1 VLASRKIGIAACT
14 IFALY
19 LLMSPGYALL
29 NFDDFGSEAPHFL
42 RYVLVPGLIGVAF
55 LLAGWLVKPQWA
67 AVAGLSG
74 LAALLALFACEA
86 LLTFQSVPVRLAMLG
101 QLSDESRETLARSGK
116 VVRGF
121 TLGRLNNIAGTDSL
135 SNAVLSGFPNARVI
149 LCTPEGKTVIYT
161 ADRYGF
167 NNPNQIYDSRMEL
180 MLLGDSFVEGFCLPP
195 GDDLASRLRDR
206 GLVAASMGIRGN
218 GPLLELATLGRFGQM
233 FRPRHVAMVFFEGN
247 DWDNF
252 ENELKQPWLRSALAP
267 NADFGSQAQASKPL
281 QQARTALEEA
291 SQEPITFMDLVTRT
305 ELLRNF
311 FALQLTLTRLG
322 LVYPKIART
331 IPEFR
336 DTIRQ
341 AKALTMSWGGRF
353 TIVYV
358 PRVDRFMSKMS
369 TDLAFDRIR
378 TLVLEAATAEGI
390 QVIDLY
396 EAFRDEHTPMRLYAP
411 DSHFS
416 RDGASVA
423 ADLIVQNLATVD
435 QAFAVRSDPTN

>member
-1 VLASRKIGIAACT
+1 
-14 IFALY
+14 
-19 LLMSPGYALL
+19 ML
-29 NFDDFGSEAPHFL
+29 NFNEFGSETPHFL
-42 RYVLVPGLIGVAF
+42 RYVLIPSLIGVGF
-55 LLAGWLVKPQWA
+55 LLVGWLARPQWA
-67 AVAGLSG
+67 AIAGLSG
-74 LAALLALFACEA
+74 LAALVALFAFEA

-121 TLGRLNNIAGTDSL
+121 TLARLNNIAGTDSL
-135 SNAVLSGFPNARVI
+135 SNAVLSGFPNAKVI
-149 LCTPEGKTVIYT
+149 LCTPGGKSVTYT

-281 QQARTALEEA
+281 QLARTSLEEA

-305 ELLRNF
+305 EMLRNF

-336 DTIRQ
+336 DTLRQ
-341 AKALTMSWGGRF
+341 AKAITRSWGGRF

-358 PRVDRFMSKMS
+358 PRVDRFMSRMS
-369 TDLAFDRIR
+369 TDQAFDQIR
-378 TLVLEAATAEGI
+378 TLVLEAAAAEGI

-396 EAFRDEHTPMRLYAP
+396 EAFRDEHTPMRMYAP

-435 QAFAVRSDPTN
+435 HAFADRFYPTN